1 MLAWVLE
8 SARRDPSVMV
18 GGDALNFGGN
28 YKLGAGEF
36 FVIEGDE
43 YDTAFFD
50 KGPKFLHYR
59 PSAVLLTAIEFDHA
73 DIYRDLEHVK
83 DSFRRLLAIL
93 PDAAPLVVSS
103 DFPHAVDV
111 VAQRRAVTFGLNAP
125 ADWQAK
131 RIRDDGR
138 STVFD
143 IVRHG
148 RIECTA
154 RTPAVGQI
162 NARNALG
169 VFVLLKELGLPTVDI
184 LDGIATFR
192 GVSRRQ
198 ELVGEWDGIALI
210 DDFAHHPTAVAGA
223 IAAMRLRYPKRRLWA
238 VFEPRSNTSR
248 RKVFQ
253 REYGDAL
260 AAADRVVIAGVFQKQ
275 TDAVD
280 DADVF
285 SPEELVADLTA
296 RGVSAC
302 TPGDAGAIAE
312 LLARECRRGDV
323 IVMMSNGGFGGLR
336 GKLET
341 LLAAR
346 LTS

>member
-1 MLAWVLE
+1 
-8 SARRDPSVMV
+8 
-18 GGDALNFGGN
+18 
-28 YKLGAGEF
+28 
-36 FVIEGDE
+36 
-43 YDTAFFD
+43 
-50 KGPKFLHYR
+50 
-59 PSAVLLTAIEFDHA
+59 
-73 DIYRDLEHVK
+73 
-83 DSFRRLLAIL
+83 
-93 PDAAPLVVSS
+93 
-103 DFPHAVDV
+103 
-111 VAQRRAVTFGLNAP
+111 
-125 ADWQAK
+125 
-131 RIRDDGR
+131 DGR

-143 IVRHG
+143 IVHHG

-253 REYGDAL
+253 SEYGDAL

-285 SPEELVADLTA
+285 SPE
-296 RGVSAC
+296 
-302 TPGDAGAIAE
+302 
-312 LLARECRRGDV
+312 
-323 IVMMSNGGFGGLR
+323 
-336 GKLET
+336 
-341 LLAAR
+341 
-346 LTS
+346 